1 MPSRLCE
8 LSPESA
14 TGEVNMAIWERLL
27 FKQSSGEE
35 SSKDKIQLI
44 VVLYGSI
51 HSKGGIPIAGMVNFP
66 TYIFISSSSS

>member
-1 MPSRLCE
+1 
-8 LSPESA
+8 
-14 TGEVNMAIWERLL
+14 MAIWERLL